1 MATPEQY
8 RSVFEQLLKV
18 AKADGVDF
26 YIDIDENEWGS
37 MAVVPNFYS
46 ASLGQSN
53 IDPEL
58 WSTN

>member
-26 YIDIDENEWGS
+26 YIDIDESEGDS
-37 MAVVPNFYS
+37 VATPNFYS
-46 ASLGQSN
+46 ASLGQSD